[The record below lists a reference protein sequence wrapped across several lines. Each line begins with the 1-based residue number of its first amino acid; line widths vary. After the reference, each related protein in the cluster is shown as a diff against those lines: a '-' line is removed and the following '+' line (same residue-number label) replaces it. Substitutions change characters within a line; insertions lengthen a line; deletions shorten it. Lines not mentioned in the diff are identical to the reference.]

1 MPARGVLRRAPRE
14 DGVKDVRVVG
24 LAKAFGQA
32 AAVDR
37 VDFEVAAGSLVT
49 LLGPSG
55 CGKTTTL
62 RLIAG
67 LERPDAGEIYVGGR
81 LLTSAARRVFL
92 NPEKRSMGMVFQT
105 YAIWPHMTVFEN
117 IAFPLRA
124 KRLPVGQI
132 RERVMAILQ
141 TIGLDGFQARPAPL
155 LSGGQ
160 QQRVALG
167 RALVADPDVLLLDEP
182 FSNLDA
188 RLREDMRFEL
198 KELQARVG
206 VTTLFVTH
214 DQAEAM
220 ILSDRVLVMNAGR
233 IAQDGTPRQ
242 IYEEPRSRFVMDFLG
257 QVDHV
262 RARVGRTPGGAFVAR
277 LEGIDGAPVPLSANQ
292 PWEEGEDAILAF
304 RSADVQ
310 VRPGS
315 ADGCWQGIVLSTLYL
330 GERVEYVVKLGSSQ
344 VRASGPVTESL
355 GKGTAV
361 QLLVPMDAIRAWPA
375 RR

>member
-1 MPARGVLRRAPRE
+1 M
-14 DGVKDVRVVG
+14 KDIRVAG
-24 LAKAFGQA
+24 LAKAFGVT
-32 AAVDR
+32 AAVDAI
-37 VDFEVAAGSLVT
+37 DFDVPAGSLVT

-67 LERPDAGEIYVGGR
+67 LEKPDAGEIHVGGR
-81 LLTSAARRVFL
+81 LLTSAARGVFVP
-92 NPEKRSMGMVFQT
+92 PEKRRMGMVFQT

-117 IAFPLRA
+117 IAFPLREQRVRPA
-124 KRLPVGQI
+124 EI

-141 TIGLDGFQARPAPL
+141 TLGLDGFHDRPAPL

-188 RLREDMRFEL
+188 RLREDMRLEL
-198 KELQARVG
+198 KDLQTRVG

-220 ILSDRVLVMNAGR
+220 ILSDRVFVMNAGR
-233 IAQDGTPRQ
+233 IAQEGSPRE
-242 IYEEPRSRFVMDFLG
+242 IYEQPRTRFVMDFLG

-262 RARVGRTPGGAFVAR
+262 EARVARTPDGGYIAR
-277 LEGIDGAPVPLSANQ
+277 FDGVDGLRVPLATDQS
-292 PWEEGEDAILAF
+292 WREGEPVVLAF
-304 RSADVQ
+304 RSSE
-310 VRPGS
+310 VRVCPPDGNGRWPGT
-315 ADGCWQGIVLSTLYL
+315 IVSTMYL
-330 GERVEYVVKLGSSQ
+330 GERVEYVVKLGAAQ
-344 VRASGPVTESL
+344 LRAFGAVT
-355 GKGTAV
+355 
-361 QLLVPMDAIRAWPA
+361 DAFAAGATVELEIPASAMRAWPA
-375 RR
+375 RLSHDS

>member
-1 MPARGVLRRAPRE
+1 
-14 DGVKDVRVVG
+14 VKDIRVVG
-24 LAKAFGQA
+24 LAKTFGRA
-32 AAVDR
+32 IAVDH

-62 RLIAG
+62 RLVAG
-67 LERPDAGEIYVGGR
+67 LERPDAGEVHVGER

-92 NPEKRSMGMVFQT
+92 NPEKRRMGMVFQT

-124 KRLPVGQI
+124 KGLPAAEI
-132 RERVMAILQ
+132 RERVMTILD
-141 TIGLDGFQARPAPL
+141 TIGLDGFQDRPAPL

-188 RLREDMRFEL
+188 RLREEMRFEL

-214 DQAEAM
+214 DQEEAM
-220 ILSDRVLVMNAGR
+220 ILSDRVLVMSAGR
-233 IAQDGTPRQ
+233 IAQAGTPRE
-242 IYEEPRSRFVMDFLG
+242 IYERPRTRFVMDFLG

-262 RARVGRTPGGAFVAR
+262 SAHVARTSEGSYVAR
-277 LEGIDGAPVPLSANQ
+277 LDGVDGAAVALGPDQ
-292 PWEEGEDAILAF
+292 EWRDGEDAILAF
-304 RSADVQ
+304 RSADVR
-310 VRPGS
+310 VRPGTV
-315 ADGCWQGIVLSTLYL
+315 DGYWPGIVLSTVYL
-330 GERVEYVVKLGSSQ
+330 GERVQYVVKLGLSE
-344 VRASGPVTESL
+344 VRAWGPVAEPL
-355 GKGTAV
+355 DKGTAV
-361 QLLVPMDAIRAWPA
+361 QLEVPAAAIRAWPA
-375 RR
+375 GR